1 MQLVAKERDRKTER
15 KRTFINQ
22 ISKGIQIHIKS
33 IERRYKPRVAIVS
46 DTSCLA
52 WHASWE
58 ERFKRL
64 KEKEKRGYDLKERF
78 RRKKLIS
85 L

>member
-1 MQLVAKERDRKTER
+1 MYRMQLVAKERDRKTKR

-22 ISKGIQIHIKS
+22 ISNGRQIHIKS

-52 WHASWE
+52 
-58 ERFKRL
+58 
-64 KEKEKRGYDLKERF
+64 
-78 RRKKLIS
+78 
-85 L
+85 

>member
-22 ISKGIQIHIKS
+22 ISKGRQIHIKS

-52 WHASWE
+52 
-58 ERFKRL
+58 
-64 KEKEKRGYDLKERF
+64 
-78 RRKKLIS
+78 
-85 L
+85 